1 MKNIVLVVLLCAGF
15 TYASAQDVY
24 TSSGKPGY
32 QKQTKK
38 KKKKG
43 YDPDRLILGGGITL
57 NFGDGYFSAG
67 VSPIVGYRITDHFSA
82 GIGLG
87 YLYSQVPEYVDPQ
100 NPDKVSYFR
109 ENIVYPSIWFRYFI
123 FRNWFASVAPE
134 YDFINQR
141 GPGYDPNSTP
151 PGAFTTLSQNL
162 SNTCLFLGVGY
173 RLPLGGRASILAEVQ
188 YDVLQ
193 GTNSPYSPGFPTLVH
208 IGFAVGL

>member
-32 QKQTKK
+32 QKNVK

-43 YDPDRLILGGGITL
+43 YDPDKLILGGGLSL
-57 NFGDGYFSAG
+57 NFADGYFSAG
-67 VSPIVGYRITDHFSA
+67 VAPIVGYRITDHFSA

-87 YLYSQVPEYVDPQ
+87 YLYSQVPEYVDPI

-109 ENIVYPSIWFRYFI
+109 ENIVYPSIWARYFV
-123 FRNWFASVAPE
+123 FRNWFVSAATE
-134 YDFINQR
+134 YDLIYQK
-141 GPGYDPNSTP
+141 GPGYDIN
-151 PGAFTTLSQNL
+151 GNLTTLSQSLN
-162 SNTCLFLGVGY
+162 NTCLFLGVGY
-173 RLPLGGRASILAEVQ
+173 RWQVTGRLSIIGEVQ

-208 IGFAVGL
+208 LGFAVGL

>member
-32 QKQTKK
+32 QKNVK

-43 YDPDRLILGGGITL
+43 YDPDKLILGGGITL

-67 VSPIVGYRITDHFSA
+67 LSPIIGYRITDHFSA
-82 GIGLG
+82 GIGIG
-87 YLYSQVPEYVDPQ
+87 YLYSQVPEYVDPI

-109 ENIVYPSIWFRYFI
+109 ENIVYPSIWARYFV
-123 FRNWFASVAPE
+123 FRNWYVSASTE
-134 YDFINQR
+134 YDLIYQK
-141 GPGYDPNSTP
+141 GPGYDINGNLTK
-151 PGAFTTLSQNL
+151 LSQNL
-162 SNTCLFLGVGY
+162 NNTCLFLGIGY
-173 RLPLGGRASILAEVQ
+173 RLRLTGRASILAEIQ

-193 GTNSPYSPGFPTLVH
+193 GVNSPYSPGFPTLVH
-208 IGFAVGL
+208 VGFCVGL